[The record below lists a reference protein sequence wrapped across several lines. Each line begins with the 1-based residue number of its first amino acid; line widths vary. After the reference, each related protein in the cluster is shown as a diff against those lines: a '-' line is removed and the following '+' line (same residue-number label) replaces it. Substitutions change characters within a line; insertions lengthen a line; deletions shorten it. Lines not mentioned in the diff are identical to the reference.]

1 MHTCRPDSV
10 HAAKPVLCCAAQ
22 YPRFE
27 ADGHEDNWCTQV
39 LAAALQLFMLTV
51 AHLAFRQAQLQ
62 TNVTV
67 PGTLLHEP
75 DTMTS
80 EPDAG
85 NPEPVFGTLK
95 PDTETLKPDAGNHS
109 HDAGISKPD
118 AAKSPARPVQYSDEQ
133 LQAETSDLLSLLGER
148 LVSCKLV

>member
-95 PDTETLKPDAGNHS
+95 PDTETLTPNPKPQTQNPFTLKNFFFLKLFVGQIKLAFL
-109 HDAGISKPD
+109 SKI
-118 AAKSPARPVQYSDEQ
+118 
-133 LQAETSDLLSLLGER
+133 GE
-148 LVSCKLV
+148 KH